1 MHKVLISFKLTNK
14 KIVLSNFYEI
24 LGLKIGAERLE
35 IKSAFRRLAKL
46 YHPDKNNK
54 EKEKFSLI
62 LKAYKTLSDN
72 RLRLI
77 YDSRL
82 NQSSN
87 QYNETLNKKT
97 PNKNWKF
104 DEKELKRRQYYNDY
118 IKKHEKYIKPISKTE
133 PLKSSYNEYKY
144 ILFATPLAVALFL
157 LIMQLA
163 IPENSL
169 PNKTVNPKQN
179 INSAINSASVNPIK
193 DTINSKKH

>member
-1 MHKVLISFKLTNK
+1 M
-14 KIVLSNFYEI
+14 SNFYEI
-24 LGLKIGAERLE
+24 LGLKIGADRLE

-54 EKEKFSLI
+54 EKDKFSLI

-82 NQSSN
+82 NHSNN
-87 QYNETLNKKT
+87 QYNETLYKKT

-104 DEKELKRRQYYNDY
+104 DERELKRRQYYNDY
-118 IKKHEKYIKPISKTE
+118 IKKYEKHIKPIPKTE
-133 PLKSSYNEYKY
+133 TFKSSYNEYKY

-157 LIMQLA
+157 LIMKLA
-163 IPENSL
+163 IPENTL
-169 PNKTVNPKQN
+169 PKKILHPKKN
-179 INSAINSASVNPIK
+179 INTATNSYNVNPIT
-193 DTINSKKH
+193 DTINLKTD

>member
-72 RLRLI
+72 L
-77 YDSRL
+77 S
-82 NQSSN
+82 
-87 QYNETLNKKT
+87 
-97 PNKNWKF
+97 
-104 DEKELKRRQYYNDY
+104 
-118 IKKHEKYIKPISKTE
+118 KPIIPSN
-133 PLKSSYNEYKY
+133 PGKS
-144 ILFATPLAVALFL
+144 L
-157 LIMQLA
+157 
-163 IPENSL
+163 
-169 PNKTVNPKQN
+169 
-179 INSAINSASVNPIK
+179 
-193 DTINSKKH
+193 